1 MMGAQMTNGLAPHGQ
16 PAPVQPMAGFGE
28 MQPAVTINQIQLTGR
43 QIMALGSAVIGAIM
57 SAYAGGWLFLPAKD
71 SELKSLVQVVTTM
84 QQQTDAN
91 RQAVERLTLAV
102 DNLSGLVEGL
112 GSEKPVVKR
121 PLTRPVR

>member
-16 PAPVQPMAGFGE
+16 HAPVQPVAGYAE
-28 MQPAVTINQIQLTGR
+28 LQPAVTINQIQLTGR

-57 SAYAGGWLFLPAKD
+57 SAYGAGWLFMPAKD
-71 SELKSLVQVVTTM
+71 SDLKSLVQIVTTM

-102 DNLSGLVEGL
+102 DNLSGLVEGIT
-112 GSEKPVVKR
+112 PKR
-121 PLTRPVR
+121 TLTRPQR